1 MVHKNYHTISNDVA
15 RPIEGRAN
23 KAWWAAFALALLAS
37 LWGAWA
43 IWVTLRDG
51 IGAWGLNKT
60 VGWAWDITNFVWWIG
75 IGHAGT
81 LISAVLLLFR
91 QQWRVAINR
100 SAEAMTIFAVIQA
113 GIFPILHMGRPW
125 LLHFTLPIPNQYGSL
140 WDNFN
145 SPLLWD
151 VFAIATYFSVS
162 LVFWW
167 VGLLPD
173 FAMLRDRTLKPFQ
186 KKIYSLLSF
195 GWSGKAKD
203 WQRMEETMLLLAG
216 IATPLVVSVHT
227 IVSFDFATSVIPGWH
242 TTIFP
247 PYFVAGAIF
256 SGFAMVSLLL
266 IILRK
271 VCKLEDY
278 ITLKHINL
286 MNTVMLV
293 AGSIVAVAYLTEF
306 VMAFHSD
313 SEFEQYVFVNRATG
327 PYAWAFWTMMAC
339 NVLLPQL
346 LWFKKLRRN
355 IAFSVFVALV
365 VCVGMWFERFVIIVT
380 SLHRDYLP
388 SSWSMFS
395 PTWVDIGIFVGT
407 LGFFFVLFLLY
418 ARSFPMIAQAEV
430 KAQVVPNHTPQEA
443 KVLVEAS
450 AMSETIVLDS
460 AESFLQKIKELRSQ
474 NRTVQEV
481 YTPFAVHG
489 LDEALG
495 MKRTRLGKATFVYGL
510 IGFIFG
516 CWLTYF
522 TMIKDWP
529 QHFGGK
535 PNATF
540 WENLPSFVPVIF
552 ELVVYFA
559 AHLLVLSFFFRSK
572 LYPFKKADNPVKKSS
587 DDKFVIILPNLNGE
601 VREEKKT
608 ANYSKLLLLL
618 LLPLLLI
625 SCRNKQERNVE
636 FAPDMYESPAYRT
649 YEVAPLLPPEHTVKR
664 GSLPYTYPNTQE
676 GYEQAKIALHNP
688 LATDSLQQAQHIAQG
703 KELYSVYCAL
713 CHGDKGDGKGVL
725 VQREKILGVPNYAS
739 RELTEGSIYHV
750 LYYGRNTMGSFANQ
764 LSEKERW
771 QVVMFVQQLKGNK

>member
-1 MVHKNYHTISNDVA
+1 MVNKSYHTISEDIA
-15 RPIEGRAN
+15 RPIEGRASR
-23 KAWWAAFALALLAS
+23 AWWIAFGITLLAT
-37 LWGAWA
+37 LWGLWA

-51 IGAWGLNKT
+51 IGAWGLNKS

-100 SAEAMTIFAVIQA
+100 SAEAMTIFAVLQA
-113 GIFPILHMGRPW
+113 SIFPILHLGRPW
-125 LLHFTLPIPNQYGSL
+125 LLHFNLPIPNQYGSL

-173 FAMLRDRTLKPFQ
+173 FAMLRDRALKPFQ

-195 GWSGKAKD
+195 GWSGRAKD

-216 IATPLVVSVHT
+216 IATPLVISVHT
-227 IVSFDFATSVIPGWH
+227 IVSFDFATSVVSGWH

-271 VCKLEDY
+271 VCKLEAY
-278 ITLKHINL
+278 ITLKHIEL

-306 VMAFHSD
+306 FTAMRSH
-313 SEFEQYVFVNRATG
+313 SEFEQYVFHNRATG
-327 PYAWAFWTMMAC
+327 AYAWAFWTMIIC
-339 NVLLPQL
+339 NVVLPQL
-346 LWFKKLRRN
+346 LWFKKLRRS
-355 IAFSVFVALV
+355 IAFSVCVALV

-380 SLHRDYLP
+380 SLHRGYLP
-388 SSWSMFS
+388 SSWTMFS

-407 LGFFFVLFLLY
+407 LGFFFLLFLLY

-430 KAQVVPNHTPQEA
+430 KGGRSQVSGLRSQVSGDRCQGVVIILDTPDS
-443 KVLVEAS
+443 L
-450 AMSETIVLDS
+450 LD
-460 AESFLQKIKELRSQ
+460 KIKELKSDSKEI
-474 NRTVQEV
+474 QEV
-481 YTPFAVHG
+481 YTPFYVHG
-489 LDEALG
+489 LAEALG
-495 MKRTRLGKATFVYGL
+495 LKRTRLGKATFLYGL
-510 IGFIFG
+510 IGLFFG

-529 QHFGGK
+529 MDIGGK

-540 WENLPSFVPVIF
+540 WQNLPAFVPVIF
-552 ELVVYFA
+552 ELVLYFA
-559 AHLLVLSFFFRSK
+559 AHLLVISFFIRSR
-572 LYPFKKADNPVKKSS
+572 LYPFKKAENPIKKSS
-587 DDKFVIILPNLNGE
+587 DDKFVIQ
-601 VREEKKT
+601 VRDKK
-608 ANYSKLLLLL
+608 
-618 LLPLLLI
+618 
-625 SCRNKQERNVE
+625 
-636 FAPDMYESPAYRT
+636 
-649 YEVAPLLPPEHTVKR
+649 
-664 GSLPYTYPNTQE
+664 
-676 GYEQAKIALHNP
+676 
-688 LATDSLQQAQHIAQG
+688 
-703 KELYSVYCAL
+703 
-713 CHGDKGDGKGVL
+713 
-725 VQREKILGVPNYAS
+725 
-739 RELTEGSIYHV
+739 
-750 LYYGRNTMGSFANQ
+750 
-764 LSEKERW
+764 
-771 QVVMFVQQLKGNK
+771 

>member
-1 MVHKNYHTISNDVA
+1 MQILNDKSYHTISEDIA
-15 RPIEGRAN
+15 RPIEGRASR
-23 KAWWAAFALALLAS
+23 AWWIAFGITLFAT
-37 LWGAWA
+37 LWGVWA

-51 IGAWGLNKT
+51 IGAWGLNKN

-100 SAEAMTIFAVIQA
+100 SAEAMTIFAVLQA
-113 GIFPILHMGRPW
+113 SIFPILHLGRPW
-125 LLHFTLPIPNQYGSL
+125 LLHFNLPIPNQYGSL

-195 GWSGKAKD
+195 GWSGRAKD

-216 IATPLVVSVHT
+216 IATPLVISVHT
-227 IVSFDFATSVIPGWH
+227 IVSFDFATSVVSGWH

-271 VCKLEDY
+271 VCKLETY
-278 ITLKHINL
+278 ITLKHIEL

-306 VMAFHSD
+306 FMAMRSH
-313 SEFEQYVFVNRATG
+313 SEFEKYIFLNRATG
-327 PYAWAFWTMMAC
+327 DYAWAFWTMIIC
-339 NVLLPQL
+339 NIVLPQL
-346 LWFKKLRRN
+346 LWFKKLRRS
-355 IAFSVFVALV
+355 IAFSVCVALV

-380 SLHRDYLP
+380 SLHRGYLP
-388 SSWSMFS
+388 SSWTMFS

-407 LGFFFVLFLLY
+407 LGFFFLLFLLY

-430 KAQVVPNHTPQEA
+430 KGGRCQVSGDRCQGTDVREQES
-443 KVLVEAS
+443 LNSYLLTLNSPE
-450 AMSETIVLDS
+450 ELLD
-460 AESFLQKIKELRSQ
+460 KIKELKSDGKEI
-474 NRTVQEV
+474 QEV
-481 YTPFAVHG
+481 YTPFYVHG
-489 LDEALG
+489 LAKALG
-495 MKRTRLGKATFVYGL
+495 LKRTRLGKATFLYGL
-510 IGFIFG
+510 IGLFFG

-522 TMIKDWP
+522 TMIKDWSMDI
-529 QHFGGK
+529 GGK

-540 WENLPSFVPVIF
+540 WQNLPAFVPVIF

-559 AHLLVLSFFFRSK
+559 AHLLVISFFIRSR
-572 LYPFKKADNPVKKSS
+572 LYPFKKAENPIKKSS
-587 DDKFVIILPNLNGE
+587 DDKFVIQ
-601 VREEKKT
+601 VRD
-608 ANYSKLLLLL
+608 N
-618 LLPLLLI
+618 
-625 SCRNKQERNVE
+625 N
-636 FAPDMYESPAYRT
+636 
-649 YEVAPLLPPEHTVKR
+649 
-664 GSLPYTYPNTQE
+664 
-676 GYEQAKIALHNP
+676 
-688 LATDSLQQAQHIAQG
+688 
-703 KELYSVYCAL
+703 
-713 CHGDKGDGKGVL
+713 
-725 VQREKILGVPNYAS
+725 
-739 RELTEGSIYHV
+739 
-750 LYYGRNTMGSFANQ
+750 
-764 LSEKERW
+764 
-771 QVVMFVQQLKGNK
+771 

>member
-1 MVHKNYHTISNDVA
+1 MVNKSYHTISEDIA
-15 RPIEGRAN
+15 RPIEGRASR
-23 KAWWAAFALALLAS
+23 AWWIAFGITLLAT
-37 LWGAWA
+37 LWGVWA

-51 IGAWGLNKT
+51 IGAWGLNKN

-100 SAEAMTIFAVIQA
+100 SAEAMTIFAVLQA
-113 GIFPILHMGRPW
+113 SIFPILHLGRPW
-125 LLHFTLPIPNQYGSL
+125 LLHFNLPIPNQYGSL

-173 FAMLRDRTLKPFQ
+173 FAMLRDRALKPFQ

-195 GWSGKAKD
+195 GWSGRAKD

-216 IATPLVVSVHT
+216 IATPLVISVHT
-227 IVSFDFATSVIPGWH
+227 IVSFDFATSVVSGWH

-271 VCKLEDY
+271 VCKLEAY
-278 ITLKHINL
+278 ITLKNIEL

-306 VMAFHSD
+306 FTAMRSH
-313 SEFEQYVFVNRATG
+313 SEFEQYVFHNRATG
-327 PYAWAFWTMMAC
+327 AYAWAFWTMIIC
-339 NVLLPQL
+339 NVVLPQL
-346 LWFKKLRRN
+346 LWFKKLRRS
-355 IAFSVFVALV
+355 ITFSVGVALV

-380 SLHRDYLP
+380 SLHRGYLP
-388 SSWSMFS
+388 SSWTMFS

-407 LGFFFVLFLLY
+407 LGFFFLLFLLY

-430 KAQVVPNHTPQEA
+430 KGGRSQVSGLRSQVSGDRCQGVVIILDTPDS
-443 KVLVEAS
+443 L
-450 AMSETIVLDS
+450 LD
-460 AESFLQKIKELRSQ
+460 KIKELKSDSKEI
-474 NRTVQEV
+474 QEV
-481 YTPFAVHG
+481 YTPFYVHG
-489 LDEALG
+489 LAEALG
-495 MKRTRLGKATFVYGL
+495 LKRTRLGKATFLYGL
-510 IGFIFG
+510 IGLFFG

-529 QHFGGK
+529 MDIGGK

-540 WENLPSFVPVIF
+540 WQNLPAFVPVIF
-552 ELVVYFA
+552 ELVLYFA
-559 AHLLVLSFFFRSK
+559 AHLLVISFFIRSR
-572 LYPFKKADNPVKKSS
+572 LYPFKKAENPIKKSS
-587 DDKFVIILPNLNGE
+587 DDKFVIQ
-601 VREEKKT
+601 VRD
-608 ANYSKLLLLL
+608 N
-618 LLPLLLI
+618 
-625 SCRNKQERNVE
+625 N
-636 FAPDMYESPAYRT
+636 
-649 YEVAPLLPPEHTVKR
+649 
-664 GSLPYTYPNTQE
+664 
-676 GYEQAKIALHNP
+676 
-688 LATDSLQQAQHIAQG
+688 
-703 KELYSVYCAL
+703 
-713 CHGDKGDGKGVL
+713 
-725 VQREKILGVPNYAS
+725 
-739 RELTEGSIYHV
+739 
-750 LYYGRNTMGSFANQ
+750 
-764 LSEKERW
+764 
-771 QVVMFVQQLKGNK
+771 

>member
-1 MVHKNYHTISNDVA
+1 MQILNDKSYHTISEDIA
-15 RPIEGRAN
+15 RPIEGRASR
-23 KAWWAAFALALLAS
+23 AWWIAFGITLLAT
-37 LWGAWA
+37 LWGVWA

-51 IGAWGLNKT
+51 IGAWGLNKS

-100 SAEAMTIFAVIQA
+100 SAEAMTIFAVLQA
-113 GIFPILHMGRPW
+113 SIFPILHLGRPW
-125 LLHFTLPIPNQYGSL
+125 LLHFNLPIPNQYGSL

-173 FAMLRDRTLKPFQ
+173 FAMLRDRAFKPFQ

-195 GWSGKAKD
+195 GWSGRAKD

-216 IATPLVVSVHT
+216 IATPLVISVHT
-227 IVSFDFATSVIPGWH
+227 IVSFDFATSVVSGWH

-271 VCKLEDY
+271 VCKLEAY
-278 ITLKHINL
+278 ITLKHIEL

-306 VMAFHSD
+306 FMAMRSH
-313 SEFEQYVFVNRATG
+313 SEFEKYVFINRATG
-327 PYAWAFWTMMAC
+327 AYAWAFWTMIIC
-339 NVLLPQL
+339 NIVLPQL
-346 LWFKKLRRN
+346 LWFKKLRRS
-355 IAFSVFVALV
+355 ITFSVGVALV

-380 SLHRDYLP
+380 SLHRGYLP
-388 SSWSMFS
+388 SSWTMFS

-407 LGFFFVLFLLY
+407 LGLFFLLFLLY

-430 KAQVVPNHTPQEA
+430 KGDRSQVSGDRCQVSGLRYQGTDVREQVSLNSYLLTLTSPEE
-443 KVLVEAS
+443 L
-450 AMSETIVLDS
+450 LD
-460 AESFLQKIKELRSQ
+460 KIKELKSEGKEI
-474 NRTVQEV
+474 QEV
-481 YTPFAVHG
+481 YTPFYVHG
-489 LDEALG
+489 LAEALG
-495 MKRTRLGKATFVYGL
+495 LKHTRLGKATFLYGL
-510 IGFIFG
+510 IGLFFG

-522 TMIKDWP
+522 TMIKDWSMDI
-529 QHFGGK
+529 GGK

-540 WENLPSFVPVIF
+540 WQNLPAFVPVIF

-559 AHLLVLSFFFRSK
+559 AHLLVISFFIRSR
-572 LYPFKKADNPVKKSS
+572 LYPFKKAENPIKKSS
-587 DDKFVIILPNLNGE
+587 DDKFVIQ
-601 VREEKKT
+601 VRDKK
-608 ANYSKLLLLL
+608 
-618 LLPLLLI
+618 
-625 SCRNKQERNVE
+625 
-636 FAPDMYESPAYRT
+636 
-649 YEVAPLLPPEHTVKR
+649 
-664 GSLPYTYPNTQE
+664 
-676 GYEQAKIALHNP
+676 
-688 LATDSLQQAQHIAQG
+688 
-703 KELYSVYCAL
+703 
-713 CHGDKGDGKGVL
+713 
-725 VQREKILGVPNYAS
+725 
-739 RELTEGSIYHV
+739 
-750 LYYGRNTMGSFANQ
+750 
-764 LSEKERW
+764 
-771 QVVMFVQQLKGNK
+771 

>member
-1 MVHKNYHTISNDVA
+1 MQILNDKSYHTISEDIA
-15 RPIEGRAN
+15 RPIEGRASR
-23 KAWWAAFALALLAS
+23 AWWIAFGITLLAT
-37 LWGAWA
+37 LWGVWA

-51 IGAWGLNKT
+51 IGAWGLNKN

-100 SAEAMTIFAVIQA
+100 SAEAMTIFAVLQA
-113 GIFPILHMGRPW
+113 SIFPILHLGRPW
-125 LLHFTLPIPNQYGSL
+125 LLHFNLPIPNQYGSL

-173 FAMLRDRTLKPFQ
+173 FAMLRDRALKPFQ

-195 GWSGKAKD
+195 GWSGRAKD

-216 IATPLVVSVHT
+216 IATPLVISVHT
-227 IVSFDFATSVIPGWH
+227 IVSFDFATSVVSGWH

-271 VCKLEDY
+271 VCKLEAY
-278 ITLKHINL
+278 ITLKHIEL

-306 VMAFHSD
+306 FMAMRSH
-313 SEFEQYVFVNRATG
+313 SEFEKYIFLNRATG
-327 PYAWAFWTMMAC
+327 DYAWAFWTMIIC
-339 NVLLPQL
+339 NIVLPQL
-346 LWFKKLRRN
+346 LWFKKLRRS
-355 IAFSVFVALV
+355 IAFSVCVALV

-380 SLHRDYLP
+380 SLHRGYLP
-388 SSWSMFS
+388 SSWTMFS

-407 LGFFFVLFLLY
+407 LGFFFLLFLLY

-430 KAQVVPNHTPQEA
+430 KGVRGQGSGVREQES
-443 KVLVEAS
+443 LNSYLLTLTSPE
-450 AMSETIVLDS
+450 ELLD
-460 AESFLQKIKELRSQ
+460 KIKELKSEGKKI
-474 NRTVQEV
+474 QEV
-481 YTPFAVHG
+481 YTPFYVHG
-489 LDEALG
+489 LAEALG
-495 MKRTRLGKATFVYGL
+495 LKRTRLGKATFLYGL
-510 IGFIFG
+510 IGLFFG

-529 QHFGGK
+529 MDIGGK

-540 WENLPSFVPVIF
+540 WQNLPAFVPVIF

-559 AHLLVLSFFFRSK
+559 AHLLVISFFIRSR
-572 LYPFKKADNPVKKSS
+572 LYPFKKAENPIKKSS
-587 DDKFVIILPNLNGE
+587 DDKFVIQ
-601 VREEKKT
+601 VRDKK
-608 ANYSKLLLLL
+608 
-618 LLPLLLI
+618 
-625 SCRNKQERNVE
+625 
-636 FAPDMYESPAYRT
+636 
-649 YEVAPLLPPEHTVKR
+649 
-664 GSLPYTYPNTQE
+664 
-676 GYEQAKIALHNP
+676 
-688 LATDSLQQAQHIAQG
+688 
-703 KELYSVYCAL
+703 
-713 CHGDKGDGKGVL
+713 
-725 VQREKILGVPNYAS
+725 
-739 RELTEGSIYHV
+739 
-750 LYYGRNTMGSFANQ
+750 
-764 LSEKERW
+764 
-771 QVVMFVQQLKGNK
+771 

>member
-1 MVHKNYHTISNDVA
+1 MVNKSYHTISEDIA
-15 RPIEGRAN
+15 RPIEGRASR
-23 KAWWAAFALALLAS
+23 AWWIAFGITLLAT
-37 LWGAWA
+37 LWGVWA

-51 IGAWGLNKT
+51 IGAWGLNKS

-100 SAEAMTIFAVIQA
+100 SAEAMTIFAVLQA
-113 GIFPILHMGRPW
+113 SIFPILHLGRPW
-125 LLHFTLPIPNQYGSL
+125 LLHFNLPIPNQYGSL

-173 FAMLRDRTLKPFQ
+173 FAMLRDRALKPFQ

-195 GWSGKAKD
+195 GWSGRAKD

-216 IATPLVVSVHT
+216 IATPLVISVHT
-227 IVSFDFATSVIPGWH
+227 IVSFDFATSVVSGWH

-271 VCKLEDY
+271 VCKLEAY
-278 ITLKHINL
+278 ITLKHIEL

-306 VMAFHSD
+306 FMAMRSH
-313 SEFEQYVFVNRATG
+313 SEFEQYVFHNRATG
-327 PYAWAFWTMMAC
+327 AYAWAFWTMIIC
-339 NVLLPQL
+339 NIVLPQL
-346 LWFKKLRRN
+346 LWFKKLRRS
-355 IAFSVFVALV
+355 IAFSVCVALV

-380 SLHRDYLP
+380 SLHRGYLP
-388 SSWSMFS
+388 SSWTMFS

-407 LGFFFVLFLLY
+407 LGFFFLLFLLY

-430 KAQVVPNHTPQEA
+430 KGVRSQVSEDRCQGTDVSRQES
-443 KVLVEAS
+443 LNSYLLTLNSPE
-450 AMSETIVLDS
+450 ELLD
-460 AESFLQKIKELRSQ
+460 KIKELKSEGKEI
-474 NRTVQEV
+474 QEV
-481 YTPFAVHG
+481 YTPFYVHG
-489 LDEALG
+489 LAEALG
-495 MKRTRLGKATFVYGL
+495 LKRTRLGKATFLYGL
-510 IGFIFG
+510 IGLFFG

-529 QHFGGK
+529 MDIGGK

-540 WENLPSFVPVIF
+540 WQNLPAFVPVIF

-559 AHLLVLSFFFRSK
+559 AHLLVISFFIRSR
-572 LYPFKKADNPVKKSS
+572 LYPFKKAENPIKKSS
-587 DDKFVIILPNLNGE
+587 DDKFVIQ
-601 VREEKKT
+601 VRD
-608 ANYSKLLLLL
+608 N
-618 LLPLLLI
+618 
-625 SCRNKQERNVE
+625 N
-636 FAPDMYESPAYRT
+636 
-649 YEVAPLLPPEHTVKR
+649 
-664 GSLPYTYPNTQE
+664 
-676 GYEQAKIALHNP
+676 
-688 LATDSLQQAQHIAQG
+688 
-703 KELYSVYCAL
+703 
-713 CHGDKGDGKGVL
+713 
-725 VQREKILGVPNYAS
+725 
-739 RELTEGSIYHV
+739 
-750 LYYGRNTMGSFANQ
+750 
-764 LSEKERW
+764 
-771 QVVMFVQQLKGNK
+771 

>member
-1 MVHKNYHTISNDVA
+1 MQILNDKSYHTISEDIA
-15 RPIEGRAN
+15 RPIEGRASR
-23 KAWWAAFALALLAS
+23 AWWIAFGITLLAT
-37 LWGAWA
+37 LWGIWA

-51 IGAWGLNKT
+51 IGAWGLNKN

-100 SAEAMTIFAVIQA
+100 SAEAMTIFAVLQA
-113 GIFPILHMGRPW
+113 SIFPILHLGRPW
-125 LLHFTLPIPNQYGSL
+125 LLHFNLPIPNQYGSL

-173 FAMLRDRTLKPFQ
+173 FAMLRDRALKPFQ

-195 GWSGKAKD
+195 GWSGRAKD

-216 IATPLVVSVHT
+216 IATPLVISVHT
-227 IVSFDFATSVIPGWH
+227 IVSFDFATSVVSGWH

-271 VCKLEDY
+271 VCKLETY
-278 ITLKHINL
+278 ITLKHIEL

-306 VMAFHSD
+306 FMAMRSH
-313 SEFEQYVFVNRATG
+313 SEFEKYIFLNRATG
-327 PYAWAFWTMMAC
+327 DYAWAFWTMIIC
-339 NVLLPQL
+339 NIVLPQL
-346 LWFKKLRRN
+346 LWFKKLRRS
-355 IAFSVFVALV
+355 ITFSVCVALV

-380 SLHRDYLP
+380 SLHRGYLP
-388 SSWSMFS
+388 SSWTMFS

-407 LGFFFVLFLLY
+407 LGFFFLLFLLY

-430 KAQVVPNHTPQEA
+430 KGGRSQVSGLRSQVSGDRCQGTD
-443 KVLVEAS
+443 VR
-450 AMSETIVLDS
+450 SEVSLNSYLLTLNSSEELLD
-460 AESFLQKIKELRSQ
+460 KIKELKSEGKGI
-474 NRTVQEV
+474 QEV
-481 YTPFAVHG
+481 YTPFYVHG
-489 LDEALG
+489 LAEVLG
-495 MKRTRLGKATFVYGL
+495 LKRTRLGKATFLYGL
-510 IGFIFG
+510 IGLFFG

-529 QHFGGK
+529 MDIGGK

-540 WENLPSFVPVIF
+540 WQNLPAFVPVIF

-559 AHLLVLSFFFRSK
+559 AHLLVISFFIRSR
-572 LYPFKKADNPVKKSS
+572 LYPFKKAENPIKKSS
-587 DDKFVIILPNLNGE
+587 DDKFVIQ
-601 VREEKKT
+601 VRD
-608 ANYSKLLLLL
+608 N
-618 LLPLLLI
+618 
-625 SCRNKQERNVE
+625 N
-636 FAPDMYESPAYRT
+636 
-649 YEVAPLLPPEHTVKR
+649 
-664 GSLPYTYPNTQE
+664 
-676 GYEQAKIALHNP
+676 
-688 LATDSLQQAQHIAQG
+688 
-703 KELYSVYCAL
+703 
-713 CHGDKGDGKGVL
+713 
-725 VQREKILGVPNYAS
+725 
-739 RELTEGSIYHV
+739 
-750 LYYGRNTMGSFANQ
+750 
-764 LSEKERW
+764 
-771 QVVMFVQQLKGNK
+771 

>member
-1 MVHKNYHTISNDVA
+1 MQILNDKSYHTISEDIA
-15 RPIEGRAN
+15 RPIEGRASR
-23 KAWWAAFALALLAS
+23 AWWIALGITLLAT
-37 LWGAWA
+37 LWGVWA

-51 IGAWGLNKT
+51 IGAWGLNKS

-100 SAEAMTIFAVIQA
+100 SAEAMTIFAVLQA
-113 GIFPILHMGRPW
+113 SIFPILHLGRPW
-125 LLHFTLPIPNQYGSL
+125 LLHFNLPIPNQYGSL

-173 FAMLRDRTLKPFQ
+173 FAMLRDHALKPFQ

-195 GWSGKAKD
+195 GWSGRAKD

-216 IATPLVVSVHT
+216 IATPLVISVHT
-227 IVSFDFATSVIPGWH
+227 IVSFDFATSVVSGWH

-271 VCKLEDY
+271 VCKLEAY
-278 ITLKHINL
+278 ITLKHIDL

-306 VMAFHSD
+306 FMAMRSH
-313 SEFEQYVFVNRATG
+313 SEFEKYVFINRATG
-327 PYAWAFWTMMAC
+327 DYAWAFWTMIIC
-339 NVLLPQL
+339 NIVLPQL
-346 LWFKKLRRN
+346 LWFKKLRRS
-355 IAFSVFVALV
+355 IAFSVCVALV

-380 SLHRDYLP
+380 SLHRGYLP
-388 SSWSMFS
+388 SSWTMFS

-407 LGFFFVLFLLY
+407 LGFFFLLFLLY

-430 KAQVVPNHTPQEA
+430 KGVSGQVSGDRCQGTDVSGQES
-443 KVLVEAS
+443 LNSYLLTLTSPE
-450 AMSETIVLDS
+450 ELLD
-460 AESFLQKIKELRSQ
+460 KIKELKSEGKEI
-474 NRTVQEV
+474 QEV
-481 YTPFAVHG
+481 YTPFYVHG
-489 LDEALG
+489 LAEALG
-495 MKRTRLGKATFVYGL
+495 LKRTRLGKVTFLYGL
-510 IGFIFG
+510 IGLFFG

-529 QHFGGK
+529 MDIGGK

-540 WENLPSFVPVIF
+540 WQNLPAFVPVIF

-559 AHLLVLSFFFRSK
+559 AHLLVISFFIRSR
-572 LYPFKKADNPVKKSS
+572 LYPFKKAENPIKKSS
-587 DDKFVIILPNLNGE
+587 DDKFVIQ
-601 VREEKKT
+601 VRDKK
-608 ANYSKLLLLL
+608 
-618 LLPLLLI
+618 
-625 SCRNKQERNVE
+625 
-636 FAPDMYESPAYRT
+636 
-649 YEVAPLLPPEHTVKR
+649 
-664 GSLPYTYPNTQE
+664 
-676 GYEQAKIALHNP
+676 
-688 LATDSLQQAQHIAQG
+688 
-703 KELYSVYCAL
+703 
-713 CHGDKGDGKGVL
+713 
-725 VQREKILGVPNYAS
+725 
-739 RELTEGSIYHV
+739 
-750 LYYGRNTMGSFANQ
+750 
-764 LSEKERW
+764 
-771 QVVMFVQQLKGNK
+771 

>member
-1 MVHKNYHTISNDVA
+1 MQILNDKSYHTISEDIA
-15 RPIEGRAN
+15 RPIEGRVSR
-23 KAWWAAFALALLAS
+23 AWWIAFGITLLAT
-37 LWGAWA
+37 LWGVWA

-51 IGAWGLNKT
+51 IGAWGLNKN

-100 SAEAMTIFAVIQA
+100 SAEAMTIFAVLQA
-113 GIFPILHMGRPW
+113 SIFPILHLGRPW
-125 LLHFTLPIPNQYGSL
+125 LLHFNLPIPNQYGSL

-173 FAMLRDRTLKPFQ
+173 FAMLRDRALKPFQ

-195 GWSGKAKD
+195 GWSGRAKD
-203 WQRMEETMLLLAG
+203 WQRIEETMLLLAG
-216 IATPLVVSVHT
+216 IATPLVISVHT
-227 IVSFDFATSVIPGWH
+227 IVSFDFATSVVSGWH

-271 VCKLEDY
+271 VCKLEAY
-278 ITLKHINL
+278 ITLKHIEL

-306 VMAFHSD
+306 FMAMRSH
-313 SEFEQYVFVNRATG
+313 SEFEQYAFHNRATG
-327 PYAWAFWTMMAC
+327 DYAWAFWTMIIC
-339 NVLLPQL
+339 NIVLPQL
-346 LWFKKLRRN
+346 LWFKKLRRS
-355 IAFSVFVALV
+355 ITFSVCVALV

-380 SLHRDYLP
+380 SLHRGYLP
-388 SSWSMFS
+388 SSWTMFS

-407 LGFFFVLFLLY
+407 LGFFFLLFLLY

-430 KAQVVPNHTPQEA
+430 KGGRCQVSGDKCQVSGNRYQETG
-443 KVLVEAS
+443 VREQESLNSYLLTLNSPE
-450 AMSETIVLDS
+450 ELLD
-460 AESFLQKIKELRSQ
+460 KIKELKSDGKEI
-474 NRTVQEV
+474 QEV
-481 YTPFAVHG
+481 YTPFYVHG
-489 LDEALG
+489 LAKALG
-495 MKRTRLGKATFVYGL
+495 LKRTRLGKATFLYGL
-510 IGFIFG
+510 IGLFFG

-529 QHFGGK
+529 MDIGGK

-540 WENLPSFVPVIF
+540 WQNLPAFVPVIF

-559 AHLLVLSFFFRSK
+559 AHLLVISFFIRSR
-572 LYPFKKADNPVKKSS
+572 LYPFKKGENPIKKSS
-587 DDKFVIILPNLNGE
+587 DDKFVIQ
-601 VREEKKT
+601 VRDKK
-608 ANYSKLLLLL
+608 
-618 LLPLLLI
+618 
-625 SCRNKQERNVE
+625 
-636 FAPDMYESPAYRT
+636 
-649 YEVAPLLPPEHTVKR
+649 
-664 GSLPYTYPNTQE
+664 
-676 GYEQAKIALHNP
+676 
-688 LATDSLQQAQHIAQG
+688 
-703 KELYSVYCAL
+703 
-713 CHGDKGDGKGVL
+713 
-725 VQREKILGVPNYAS
+725 
-739 RELTEGSIYHV
+739 
-750 LYYGRNTMGSFANQ
+750 
-764 LSEKERW
+764 
-771 QVVMFVQQLKGNK
+771 

>member
-1 MVHKNYHTISNDVA
+1 MQILNDKSYHTISEDIA
-15 RPIEGRAN
+15 RPIEGRASR
-23 KAWWAAFALALLAS
+23 AWWIAFGITLLAT
-37 LWGAWA
+37 LWGVWA

-51 IGAWGLNKT
+51 IGAWGLNKN

-100 SAEAMTIFAVIQA
+100 SAEAMTIFAVLQA
-113 GIFPILHMGRPW
+113 SIFPILHLGRPW
-125 LLHFTLPIPNQYGSL
+125 LLHFNLPIPNQYGSL

-173 FAMLRDRTLKPFQ
+173 FAMLRDRTIKPFQ

-195 GWSGKAKD
+195 GWSGRAKD

-216 IATPLVVSVHT
+216 IATPLVISVHT
-227 IVSFDFATSVIPGWH
+227 IVSFDFATSVVSGWH

-271 VCKLEDY
+271 VCKLEAY
-278 ITLKHINL
+278 ITLKHIEL

-306 VMAFHSD
+306 FMAMRSH
-313 SEFEQYVFVNRATG
+313 SEFEKYVFHNRATG
-327 PYAWAFWTMMAC
+327 DYAWAFWTMIIC
-339 NVLLPQL
+339 NIVLPQL
-346 LWFKKLRRN
+346 LWIKKLRRS
-355 IAFSVFVALV
+355 IAFSVCVALV

-380 SLHRDYLP
+380 SLHRGYLP
-388 SSWSMFS
+388 SSWTMFS

-407 LGFFFVLFLLY
+407 LGFFFLLFLLY

-430 KAQVVPNHTPQEA
+430 KGGRSQVSGDRCQVSGNRYQETG
-443 KVLVEAS
+443 VREQESLNSYLLTLNSPE
-450 AMSETIVLDS
+450 ELLD
-460 AESFLQKIKELRSQ
+460 KIKELKSDGKEI
-474 NRTVQEV
+474 QEV
-481 YTPFAVHG
+481 YTPFYVHG
-489 LDEALG
+489 LAEALG
-495 MKRTRLGKATFVYGL
+495 LKRTRLGKATFLYGL
-510 IGFIFG
+510 IGLFFG

-522 TMIKDWP
+522 TMIKDWSMDI
-529 QHFGGK
+529 GGK

-540 WENLPSFVPVIF
+540 WQNLPAFVPVIF

-559 AHLLVLSFFFRSK
+559 AHLLVISFFIRSR
-572 LYPFKKADNPVKKSS
+572 LYPFKKAENPIKKSS
-587 DDKFVIILPNLNGE
+587 DDKFVIQ
-601 VREEKKT
+601 VRDKK
-608 ANYSKLLLLL
+608 
-618 LLPLLLI
+618 
-625 SCRNKQERNVE
+625 
-636 FAPDMYESPAYRT
+636 
-649 YEVAPLLPPEHTVKR
+649 
-664 GSLPYTYPNTQE
+664 
-676 GYEQAKIALHNP
+676 
-688 LATDSLQQAQHIAQG
+688 
-703 KELYSVYCAL
+703 
-713 CHGDKGDGKGVL
+713 
-725 VQREKILGVPNYAS
+725 
-739 RELTEGSIYHV
+739 
-750 LYYGRNTMGSFANQ
+750 
-764 LSEKERW
+764 
-771 QVVMFVQQLKGNK
+771 

>member
-1 MVHKNYHTISNDVA
+1 MQILNDKSYHTISEDIA
-15 RPIEGRAN
+15 RPIEGRASR
-23 KAWWAAFALALLAS
+23 AWWIAFGITLLAT
-37 LWGAWA
+37 LWGVWA

-51 IGAWGLNKT
+51 IGAWGLNKN

-100 SAEAMTIFAVIQA
+100 SAEAMTIFAVLQA
-113 GIFPILHMGRPW
+113 SIFPILHLGRPW
-125 LLHFTLPIPNQYGSL
+125 LLHFNLPIPNQYGSL

-173 FAMLRDRTLKPFQ
+173 FAMLRDRALKPFQ

-195 GWSGKAKD
+195 GWSGRAKD

-216 IATPLVVSVHT
+216 IATPLVISVHT
-227 IVSFDFATSVIPGWH
+227 IVSFDFATSVVSGWH

-271 VCKLEDY
+271 VCKLEAY
-278 ITLKHINL
+278 ITLKHIEL

-293 AGSIVAVAYLTEF
+293 AGTIVAVAYLTEF
-306 VMAFHSD
+306 FMAMRSH
-313 SEFEQYVFVNRATG
+313 SEFEKYIFLNRAIG
-327 PYAWAFWTMMAC
+327 DYAWAFWTMIIC
-339 NVLLPQL
+339 NIVLPQL
-346 LWFKKLRRN
+346 LWFKKLRRS
-355 IAFSVFVALV
+355 ITFSVCVALV

-380 SLHRDYLP
+380 SLHRGYLP
-388 SSWSMFS
+388 SSWTMFS

-407 LGFFFVLFLLY
+407 LGFFFLLFLLY

-430 KAQVVPNHTPQEA
+430 KGGRSQVSGLRSQVSGDRCQGVVIILDTP
-443 KVLVEAS
+443 VSL
-450 AMSETIVLDS
+450 LD
-460 AESFLQKIKELRSQ
+460 KIKELKSEGREI
-474 NRTVQEV
+474 QEV
-481 YTPFAVHG
+481 YTPFYVHG
-489 LDEALG
+489 LAKALAL
-495 MKRTRLGKATFVYGL
+495 KRTRLGKATFLYGL
-510 IGFIFG
+510 IGLFFG

-529 QHFGGK
+529 MDIGGK

-540 WENLPSFVPVIF
+540 WQNLPAFVPVIF

-559 AHLLVLSFFFRSK
+559 AHLLVISFFIRSR
-572 LYPFKKADNPVKKSS
+572 LYPFKKAENPIKKSS
-587 DDKFVIILPNLNGE
+587 DDKFVIQ
-601 VREEKKT
+601 VRDKK
-608 ANYSKLLLLL
+608 
-618 LLPLLLI
+618 
-625 SCRNKQERNVE
+625 
-636 FAPDMYESPAYRT
+636 
-649 YEVAPLLPPEHTVKR
+649 
-664 GSLPYTYPNTQE
+664 
-676 GYEQAKIALHNP
+676 
-688 LATDSLQQAQHIAQG
+688 
-703 KELYSVYCAL
+703 
-713 CHGDKGDGKGVL
+713 
-725 VQREKILGVPNYAS
+725 
-739 RELTEGSIYHV
+739 
-750 LYYGRNTMGSFANQ
+750 
-764 LSEKERW
+764 
-771 QVVMFVQQLKGNK
+771 

>member
-1 MVHKNYHTISNDVA
+1 MVNKSYHTISEDIA
-15 RPIEGRAN
+15 RPIEGRASR
-23 KAWWAAFALALLAS
+23 AWWIAFGITLLAT
-37 LWGAWA
+37 LWGVWA

-51 IGAWGLNKT
+51 IGAWGLNKS

-100 SAEAMTIFAVIQA
+100 SAEAMTIFAVLQA
-113 GIFPILHMGRPW
+113 SIFPILHLGRPW
-125 LLHFTLPIPNQYGSL
+125 LLHFNLPIPNQYGSL

-173 FAMLRDRTLKPFQ
+173 FAMLRDHALKPFQ

-195 GWSGKAKD
+195 GWSGRAKD

-216 IATPLVVSVHT
+216 IATPLVISVHT
-227 IVSFDFATSVIPGWH
+227 IVSFDFATSVVSGWH

-271 VCKLEDY
+271 VCKLEAY
-278 ITLKHINL
+278 ITLKHIEL

-306 VMAFHSD
+306 FMAMRSH
-313 SEFEQYVFVNRATG
+313 SEFEEYVFINRATG
-327 PYAWAFWTMMAC
+327 AYAWAFWTMIIC
-339 NVLLPQL
+339 NIVLPQL
-346 LWFKKLRRN
+346 LWFKKLRRS
-355 IAFSVFVALV
+355 ITFSVGVALV

-380 SLHRDYLP
+380 SLHRGYLP
-388 SSWSMFS
+388 SSWTMFS

-407 LGFFFVLFLLY
+407 LGFFFLLFLLY

-430 KAQVVPNHTPQEA
+430 KSIRGQESTDRCQGTDVREQVSLNSYLLTLTSPKE
-443 KVLVEAS
+443 L
-450 AMSETIVLDS
+450 LD
-460 AESFLQKIKELRSQ
+460 KIKELKSEGKEI
-474 NRTVQEV
+474 QEV
-481 YTPFAVHG
+481 YTPFYVHG
-489 LDEALG
+489 LAEALRL
-495 MKRTRLGKATFVYGL
+495 KRTRLGKATFLYGL
-510 IGFIFG
+510 IGLFFG

-529 QHFGGK
+529 MDIGGK

-540 WENLPSFVPVIF
+540 WQNLPAFVPVIF

-559 AHLLVLSFFFRSK
+559 AHLLVISFFIRSR
-572 LYPFKKADNPVKKSS
+572 LYPFKKAENPIKKSS
-587 DDKFVIILPNLNGE
+587 DDKFIIQ
-601 VREEKKT
+601 VRDKK
-608 ANYSKLLLLL
+608 
-618 LLPLLLI
+618 
-625 SCRNKQERNVE
+625 
-636 FAPDMYESPAYRT
+636 
-649 YEVAPLLPPEHTVKR
+649 
-664 GSLPYTYPNTQE
+664 
-676 GYEQAKIALHNP
+676 
-688 LATDSLQQAQHIAQG
+688 
-703 KELYSVYCAL
+703 
-713 CHGDKGDGKGVL
+713 
-725 VQREKILGVPNYAS
+725 
-739 RELTEGSIYHV
+739 
-750 LYYGRNTMGSFANQ
+750 
-764 LSEKERW
+764 
-771 QVVMFVQQLKGNK
+771 

>member
-1 MVHKNYHTISNDVA
+1 MQILNDKSYHTISEDIA
-15 RPIEGRAN
+15 RPIEGRASR
-23 KAWWAAFALALLAS
+23 AWWIAFGITLLAT
-37 LWGAWA
+37 LWGLWA

-51 IGAWGLNKT
+51 IGAWGLNKS

-100 SAEAMTIFAVIQA
+100 SAEAMTIFAVLQA
-113 GIFPILHMGRPW
+113 SIFPILHLGRPW
-125 LLHFTLPIPNQYGSL
+125 LLHFNLPIPNQYGSL

-173 FAMLRDRTLKPFQ
+173 FAMLRDRALKPFQ

-195 GWSGKAKD
+195 GWSGRAKD

-216 IATPLVVSVHT
+216 IATPLVISVHT
-227 IVSFDFATSVIPGWH
+227 IVSFDFATSVVSGWH

-271 VCKLEDY
+271 VCKLEAY
-278 ITLKHINL
+278 ITLKHIEL

-306 VMAFHSD
+306 FTAMRSH
-313 SEFEQYVFVNRATG
+313 SEFEQYVFHNRATG
-327 PYAWAFWTMMAC
+327 AYAWAFWTMIIC
-339 NVLLPQL
+339 NVVLPQL
-346 LWFKKLRRN
+346 LWFKKLRRS
-355 IAFSVFVALV
+355 ITFSVGVALV

-380 SLHRDYLP
+380 SLHRGYLP
-388 SSWSMFS
+388 SSWTMFS

-407 LGFFFVLFLLY
+407 LGFFFLLFLLY

-430 KAQVVPNHTPQEA
+430 KGGRSQVSGLRSQVSGDRCQGVVIILDTPDS
-443 KVLVEAS
+443 L
-450 AMSETIVLDS
+450 LD
-460 AESFLQKIKELRSQ
+460 KIKELKSDSKEI
-474 NRTVQEV
+474 QEV
-481 YTPFAVHG
+481 YTPFYVHG
-489 LDEALG
+489 LAEALG
-495 MKRTRLGKATFVYGL
+495 LKRTRLGKATFLYGL
-510 IGFIFG
+510 IGLFFG

-529 QHFGGK
+529 MDIGGK

-540 WENLPSFVPVIF
+540 WQNLPAFVPVIF

-559 AHLLVLSFFFRSK
+559 AHLLVISFFIRSR
-572 LYPFKKADNPVKKSS
+572 LYPFKKAENPIKKSS
-587 DDKFVIILPNLNGE
+587 DDKFVIQ
-601 VREEKKT
+601 VRDKK
-608 ANYSKLLLLL
+608 
-618 LLPLLLI
+618 
-625 SCRNKQERNVE
+625 
-636 FAPDMYESPAYRT
+636 
-649 YEVAPLLPPEHTVKR
+649 
-664 GSLPYTYPNTQE
+664 
-676 GYEQAKIALHNP
+676 
-688 LATDSLQQAQHIAQG
+688 
-703 KELYSVYCAL
+703 
-713 CHGDKGDGKGVL
+713 
-725 VQREKILGVPNYAS
+725 
-739 RELTEGSIYHV
+739 
-750 LYYGRNTMGSFANQ
+750 
-764 LSEKERW
+764 
-771 QVVMFVQQLKGNK
+771 

>member
-1 MVHKNYHTISNDVA
+1 MVNKSYHTISEDIA
-15 RPIEGRAN
+15 RPIEGRASR
-23 KAWWAAFALALLAS
+23 AWWIAFGITLLAT
-37 LWGAWA
+37 LWGLWA

-51 IGAWGLNKT
+51 IGAWGLNKS

-100 SAEAMTIFAVIQA
+100 SAEAMTIFAVLQA
-113 GIFPILHMGRPW
+113 SIFPILHLGRPW
-125 LLHFTLPIPNQYGSL
+125 LLHFNLPIPNQYGSL

-173 FAMLRDRTLKPFQ
+173 FAMLRDRAFKPFQ

-195 GWSGKAKD
+195 GWSGRAKD

-216 IATPLVVSVHT
+216 IATPLVISVHT
-227 IVSFDFATSVIPGWH
+227 IVSFDFATSVVSGWH

-271 VCKLEDY
+271 VCKLEAY
-278 ITLKHINL
+278 ITLKHIEL

-306 VMAFHSD
+306 FMAMRSH
-313 SEFEQYVFVNRATG
+313 SEFEKYIFINRATG
-327 PYAWAFWTMMAC
+327 AYAWAFWTMIIC
-339 NVLLPQL
+339 NIVLPQL
-346 LWFKKLRRN
+346 LWFKKLRRS
-355 IAFSVFVALV
+355 ITFSVGVALV

-380 SLHRDYLP
+380 SLHRGYLP
-388 SSWSMFS
+388 SSWTMFS

-407 LGFFFVLFLLY
+407 LGFFFLLFLLY

-430 KAQVVPNHTPQEA
+430 KGGRSQVSGDRKQGTDVREQVSLNYYLLTLNSPEE
-443 KVLVEAS
+443 L
-450 AMSETIVLDS
+450 LD
-460 AESFLQKIKELRSQ
+460 KIKELKSEGKEI
-474 NRTVQEV
+474 QEV
-481 YTPFAVHG
+481 YTPFYVHG
-489 LDEALG
+489 LAEALEL
-495 MKRTRLGKATFVYGL
+495 KRTRLGEATFLYGL
-510 IGFIFG
+510 IGLFFG

-522 TMIKDWP
+522 TMIKDWSMDI
-529 QHFGGK
+529 GGK

-540 WENLPSFVPVIF
+540 WQNLPAFVPVIF

-559 AHLLVLSFFFRSK
+559 AHLLVISFFIRSR
-572 LYPFKKADNPVKKSS
+572 LCPFKKAENPIKKSS
-587 DDKFVIILPNLNGE
+587 DDKFVIQ
-601 VREEKKT
+601 VRDKK
-608 ANYSKLLLLL
+608 
-618 LLPLLLI
+618 
-625 SCRNKQERNVE
+625 
-636 FAPDMYESPAYRT
+636 
-649 YEVAPLLPPEHTVKR
+649 
-664 GSLPYTYPNTQE
+664 
-676 GYEQAKIALHNP
+676 
-688 LATDSLQQAQHIAQG
+688 
-703 KELYSVYCAL
+703 
-713 CHGDKGDGKGVL
+713 
-725 VQREKILGVPNYAS
+725 
-739 RELTEGSIYHV
+739 
-750 LYYGRNTMGSFANQ
+750 
-764 LSEKERW
+764 
-771 QVVMFVQQLKGNK
+771 

>member
-1 MVHKNYHTISNDVA
+1 MQILNDKSYHTISEDIA
-15 RPIEGRAN
+15 RPIEGRASR
-23 KAWWAAFALALLAS
+23 AWWIAFGITLLAT
-37 LWGAWA
+37 LWGVWA

-51 IGAWGLNKT
+51 IGAWGLNKN

-100 SAEAMTIFAVIQA
+100 SAEAMTIFAVLQA
-113 GIFPILHMGRPW
+113 SIFPILHLGRPW
-125 LLHFTLPIPNQYGSL
+125 LLHFNLPIPNQYGSL

-173 FAMLRDRTLKPFQ
+173 FAMLRDRALKPFQ

-195 GWSGKAKD
+195 GWSDRAKD

-216 IATPLVVSVHT
+216 IATPLVISVHT
-227 IVSFDFATSVIPGWH
+227 IVSFDFATSVVSGWH

-271 VCKLEDY
+271 VCKLEAY
-278 ITLKHINL
+278 ITLKHIEL

-306 VMAFHSD
+306 FMAMRSH
-313 SEFEQYVFVNRATG
+313 SEFEKYIFLNRATG
-327 PYAWAFWTMMAC
+327 DYAWAFWAMIIC
-339 NVLLPQL
+339 NIVLPQL
-346 LWFKKLRRN
+346 LWFKKLRRS
-355 IAFSVFVALV
+355 IAFSVCVALV

-380 SLHRDYLP
+380 SLHRGYLP
-388 SSWSMFS
+388 SSWTMFS

-407 LGFFFVLFLLY
+407 LGFFFLLFLLY

-430 KAQVVPNHTPQEA
+430 KGGRYQGSGDRCQVSGNRCQGTDVNGQES
-443 KVLVEAS
+443 LNSYLLTLTSPE
-450 AMSETIVLDS
+450 ELLD
-460 AESFLQKIKELRSQ
+460 KIKELKSDGKEI
-474 NRTVQEV
+474 QEV
-481 YTPFAVHG
+481 YTPFYVHG
-489 LDEALG
+489 LAKALG
-495 MKRTRLGKATFVYGL
+495 LKRTRLGKATFLYGL
-510 IGFIFG
+510 IGLFFG

-529 QHFGGK
+529 MDIGGK

-540 WENLPSFVPVIF
+540 WQNLPAFVPVIF

-559 AHLLVLSFFFRSK
+559 AHLLVISFFIRSR
-572 LYPFKKADNPVKKSS
+572 LYPFKKAENPIKKSS
-587 DDKFVIILPNLNGE
+587 DDKFVIQ
-601 VREEKKT
+601 VRD
-608 ANYSKLLLLL
+608 N
-618 LLPLLLI
+618 
-625 SCRNKQERNVE
+625 N
-636 FAPDMYESPAYRT
+636 
-649 YEVAPLLPPEHTVKR
+649 
-664 GSLPYTYPNTQE
+664 
-676 GYEQAKIALHNP
+676 
-688 LATDSLQQAQHIAQG
+688 
-703 KELYSVYCAL
+703 
-713 CHGDKGDGKGVL
+713 
-725 VQREKILGVPNYAS
+725 
-739 RELTEGSIYHV
+739 
-750 LYYGRNTMGSFANQ
+750 
-764 LSEKERW
+764 
-771 QVVMFVQQLKGNK
+771 

>member
-1 MVHKNYHTISNDVA
+1 MVNKSYHTISEDIA
-15 RPIEGRAN
+15 RPIEGRASR
-23 KAWWAAFALALLAS
+23 AWWIAFGITLLAT
-37 LWGAWA
+37 LWGVWA

-51 IGAWGLNKT
+51 IGAWGLNKS

-100 SAEAMTIFAVIQA
+100 SAEAMTIFAVLQA
-113 GIFPILHMGRPW
+113 SIFPILHLGRPW
-125 LLHFTLPIPNQYGSL
+125 LLHFNLPIPNQYGSL

-173 FAMLRDRTLKPFQ
+173 FAMLRDRALKPFQ

-195 GWSGKAKD
+195 GWSGRAKD

-216 IATPLVVSVHT
+216 IATPLVISVHT
-227 IVSFDFATSVIPGWH
+227 IVSFDFATSVVSGWH

-271 VCKLEDY
+271 VCKLEAY
-278 ITLKHINL
+278 ITLKHIEL

-306 VMAFHSD
+306 FMAIRSH
-313 SEFEQYVFVNRATG
+313 SEFEQYVFRNRATG
-327 PYAWAFWTMMAC
+327 AYAWAFWTMIIC
-339 NVLLPQL
+339 NIVLPQL
-346 LWFKKLRRN
+346 LWFKKLRRS
-355 IAFSVFVALV
+355 ITFSVCVALV

-380 SLHRDYLP
+380 SLHRGYLP
-388 SSWSMFS
+388 SSWTMFS

-407 LGFFFVLFLLY
+407 LGFFFLLFLLY

-430 KAQVVPNHTPQEA
+430 KGGRCQVSAVREQES
-443 KVLVEAS
+443 LNSYLLTLTSPE
-450 AMSETIVLDS
+450 ELLD
-460 AESFLQKIKELRSQ
+460 KIKELKSDGKEI
-474 NRTVQEV
+474 QEV
-481 YTPFAVHG
+481 YTPFYVHG
-489 LDEALG
+489 LAEALG
-495 MKRTRLGKATFVYGL
+495 LKRTRLGKATFLYGL
-510 IGFIFG
+510 IGLFFG

-522 TMIKDWP
+522 TMIKDWSMDI
-529 QHFGGK
+529 GGK

-540 WENLPSFVPVIF
+540 WQNLPAFVPVIF

-559 AHLLVLSFFFRSK
+559 AHLLVISFFIRSR
-572 LYPFKKADNPVKKSS
+572 LYPFKKAENPIKKSS
-587 DDKFVIILPNLNGE
+587 DDKFVIQ
-601 VREEKKT
+601 VRDKK
-608 ANYSKLLLLL
+608 
-618 LLPLLLI
+618 
-625 SCRNKQERNVE
+625 
-636 FAPDMYESPAYRT
+636 
-649 YEVAPLLPPEHTVKR
+649 
-664 GSLPYTYPNTQE
+664 
-676 GYEQAKIALHNP
+676 
-688 LATDSLQQAQHIAQG
+688 
-703 KELYSVYCAL
+703 
-713 CHGDKGDGKGVL
+713 
-725 VQREKILGVPNYAS
+725 
-739 RELTEGSIYHV
+739 
-750 LYYGRNTMGSFANQ
+750 
-764 LSEKERW
+764 
-771 QVVMFVQQLKGNK
+771 

>member
-1 MVHKNYHTISNDVA
+1 MQRLNDKSYHTISEDIA
-15 RPIEGRAN
+15 RPIEGRASR
-23 KAWWAAFALALLAS
+23 AWWIAFGITLLAT
-37 LWGAWA
+37 LWGIWA

-51 IGAWGLNKT
+51 IGAWGLNKN

-100 SAEAMTIFAVIQA
+100 SAEAMTIFAVLQA
-113 GIFPILHMGRPW
+113 SIFPILHLGRPW
-125 LLHFTLPIPNQYGSL
+125 LLHFNLPIPNQYGSL

-173 FAMLRDRTLKPFQ
+173 FAMLRDRALKPFQ

-195 GWSGKAKD
+195 GWSGRAKD

-216 IATPLVVSVHT
+216 IATPLVISVHT
-227 IVSFDFATSVIPGWH
+227 IVSFDFATSVVSGWH

-271 VCKLEDY
+271 VCKLEAY
-278 ITLKHINL
+278 ITLKHIEL

-306 VMAFHSD
+306 FMAMRSH
-313 SEFEQYVFVNRATG
+313 SEFEQYVFHNRATG
-327 PYAWAFWTMMAC
+327 AYAWAFWTMIIC
-339 NVLLPQL
+339 NIVLPQL
-346 LWFKKLRRN
+346 LWFKKLRRS
-355 IAFSVFVALV
+355 IAFSVCVALV

-380 SLHRDYLP
+380 SLHRGYLP
-388 SSWSMFS
+388 SSWTMFS

-407 LGFFFVLFLLY
+407 LGFFFLLFLLY

-430 KAQVVPNHTPQEA
+430 KGGRSQVSGLRSQVSGDRCQGVVIILDTPDS
-443 KVLVEAS
+443 L
-450 AMSETIVLDS
+450 LD
-460 AESFLQKIKELRSQ
+460 KIKELKSDSKEI
-474 NRTVQEV
+474 QEV
-481 YTPFAVHG
+481 YTPFYVHG
-489 LDEALG
+489 LAEALG
-495 MKRTRLGKATFVYGL
+495 LKRTRLGKATFLYGL
-510 IGFIFG
+510 IGLFFG

-522 TMIKDWP
+522 TMIKDWSMDI
-529 QHFGGK
+529 GGK

-540 WENLPSFVPVIF
+540 WQNLPAFVPVIF

-559 AHLLVLSFFFRSK
+559 AHLLVISFFIRSR
-572 LYPFKKADNPVKKSS
+572 LYPFKKAENPIKKSS
-587 DDKFVIILPNLNGE
+587 DDKFVIQ
-601 VREEKKT
+601 VRDKK
-608 ANYSKLLLLL
+608 
-618 LLPLLLI
+618 
-625 SCRNKQERNVE
+625 
-636 FAPDMYESPAYRT
+636 
-649 YEVAPLLPPEHTVKR
+649 
-664 GSLPYTYPNTQE
+664 
-676 GYEQAKIALHNP
+676 
-688 LATDSLQQAQHIAQG
+688 
-703 KELYSVYCAL
+703 
-713 CHGDKGDGKGVL
+713 
-725 VQREKILGVPNYAS
+725 
-739 RELTEGSIYHV
+739 
-750 LYYGRNTMGSFANQ
+750 
-764 LSEKERW
+764 
-771 QVVMFVQQLKGNK
+771 

>member
-1 MVHKNYHTISNDVA
+1 MQILNDKSYHTISEDIA
-15 RPIEGRAN
+15 RPIEGRASR
-23 KAWWAAFALALLAS
+23 AWWIAFGITLLAT
-37 LWGAWA
+37 LWGVWA

-51 IGAWGLNKT
+51 IGAWGLNKN

-100 SAEAMTIFAVIQA
+100 SAEAMTIFAVLQA
-113 GIFPILHMGRPW
+113 SIFPILHLGRPW
-125 LLHFTLPIPNQYGSL
+125 LLHFNLPIPNQYGSL

-173 FAMLRDRTLKPFQ
+173 FAMLRDRALKPFQ

-195 GWSGKAKD
+195 GWSGRAKD
-203 WQRMEETMLLLAG
+203 WQRMEETILLLAG
-216 IATPLVVSVHT
+216 IATPLVISVHT
-227 IVSFDFATSVIPGWH
+227 IVSFDFATSVVSGWH

-271 VCKLEDY
+271 VCKLEAY
-278 ITLKHINL
+278 ITLKHIEL

-306 VMAFHSD
+306 FMAMRSH
-313 SEFEQYVFVNRATG
+313 SEFEKYVFHNRAIG
-327 PYAWAFWTMMAC
+327 DYAWAFWTMIIC
-339 NVLLPQL
+339 NIVLPQL
-346 LWFKKLRRN
+346 LWFKKLRRS
-355 IAFSVFVALV
+355 ITFSVCVALV

-380 SLHRDYLP
+380 SLHRGYLP
-388 SSWSMFS
+388 SSWTMFS

-407 LGFFFVLFLLY
+407 LGFFFLLFLLY

-430 KAQVVPNHTPQEA
+430 KGGRYQGSGDRCQGTNVREQES
-443 KVLVEAS
+443 LNSYLLTLNSPE
-450 AMSETIVLDS
+450 ELLD
-460 AESFLQKIKELRSQ
+460 KIKELKSDGKEI
-474 NRTVQEV
+474 QEV
-481 YTPFAVHG
+481 YTPFYVHG
-489 LDEALG
+489 LAEALG
-495 MKRTRLGKATFVYGL
+495 LKRTRLGKATFLYGL
-510 IGFIFG
+510 IGLFFG

-529 QHFGGK
+529 MDIGGK

-540 WENLPSFVPVIF
+540 WQNLPAFVPVIF

-559 AHLLVLSFFFRSK
+559 AHLLVISFFIRSR
-572 LYPFKKADNPVKKSS
+572 LYPFKKAENPIKKSS
-587 DDKFVIILPNLNGE
+587 DDKFVIQ
-601 VREEKKT
+601 VRD
-608 ANYSKLLLLL
+608 N
-618 LLPLLLI
+618 
-625 SCRNKQERNVE
+625 N
-636 FAPDMYESPAYRT
+636 
-649 YEVAPLLPPEHTVKR
+649 
-664 GSLPYTYPNTQE
+664 
-676 GYEQAKIALHNP
+676 
-688 LATDSLQQAQHIAQG
+688 
-703 KELYSVYCAL
+703 
-713 CHGDKGDGKGVL
+713 
-725 VQREKILGVPNYAS
+725 
-739 RELTEGSIYHV
+739 
-750 LYYGRNTMGSFANQ
+750 
-764 LSEKERW
+764 
-771 QVVMFVQQLKGNK
+771 

>member
-1 MVHKNYHTISNDVA
+1 MVNKSYHTISEDIA
-15 RPIEGRAN
+15 RPIEGRASR
-23 KAWWAAFALALLAS
+23 AWWIAFGITLLAT
-37 LWGAWA
+37 LWGVWA

-51 IGAWGLNKT
+51 IGAWGLNKS

-100 SAEAMTIFAVIQA
+100 SAEAMTIFAVLQA
-113 GIFPILHMGRPW
+113 SIFPILHLGRPW
-125 LLHFTLPIPNQYGSL
+125 LLHFNLPIPNQYGSL

-173 FAMLRDRTLKPFQ
+173 FAMLRDHALKPFQ

-195 GWSGKAKD
+195 GWSGRAKD

-216 IATPLVVSVHT
+216 IATPLVISVHT
-227 IVSFDFATSVIPGWH
+227 IVSFDFATSVVSGWH

-271 VCKLEDY
+271 VCKLEAY
-278 ITLKHINL
+278 ITLKHIEL

-306 VMAFHSD
+306 FMAMRSH
-313 SEFEQYVFVNRATG
+313 SEFEKYIFINRATG
-327 PYAWAFWTMMAC
+327 AYAWAFWTMIIC
-339 NVLLPQL
+339 NVVLPQL
-346 LWFKKLRRN
+346 LWFKKLRRS
-355 IAFSVFVALV
+355 IVFSVCVALV

-380 SLHRDYLP
+380 SLHRGYLP
-388 SSWSMFS
+388 SSWTMFS
-395 PTWVDIGIFVGT
+395 PTRVDIGIFVGT
-407 LGFFFVLFLLY
+407 LGFFFLLFLLY

-430 KAQVVPNHTPQEA
+430 KEGRSQVSGDRCQVLGDRCQGTDVSGQES
-443 KVLVEAS
+443 LNSYLLTLTSPE
-450 AMSETIVLDS
+450 ELLD
-460 AESFLQKIKELRSQ
+460 KIKELKSEGKEI
-474 NRTVQEV
+474 QEV
-481 YTPFAVHG
+481 YTPFYVHG

-495 MKRTRLGKATFVYGL
+495 LKRTRLGKVTFLYGL
-510 IGFIFG
+510 IGLFFG

-529 QHFGGK
+529 MDIGGK

-540 WENLPSFVPVIF
+540 WQNLPAFVPIIF

-559 AHLLVLSFFFRSK
+559 AHLLVISFFIRSR
-572 LYPFKKADNPVKKSS
+572 LYPFKKAENPIKRSS
-587 DDKFVIILPNLNGE
+587 DDKFVIQ
-601 VREEKKT
+601 VRD
-608 ANYSKLLLLL
+608 N
-618 LLPLLLI
+618 
-625 SCRNKQERNVE
+625 N
-636 FAPDMYESPAYRT
+636 
-649 YEVAPLLPPEHTVKR
+649 
-664 GSLPYTYPNTQE
+664 
-676 GYEQAKIALHNP
+676 
-688 LATDSLQQAQHIAQG
+688 
-703 KELYSVYCAL
+703 
-713 CHGDKGDGKGVL
+713 
-725 VQREKILGVPNYAS
+725 
-739 RELTEGSIYHV
+739 
-750 LYYGRNTMGSFANQ
+750 
-764 LSEKERW
+764 
-771 QVVMFVQQLKGNK
+771 

>member
-1 MVHKNYHTISNDVA
+1 MQILNDKSYHTISEDIA
-15 RPIEGRAN
+15 RPIEGRASR
-23 KAWWAAFALALLAS
+23 AWWIAFGITLLAT
-37 LWGAWA
+37 LWGVWA

-51 IGAWGLNKT
+51 IGAWGLNKS

-100 SAEAMTIFAVIQA
+100 SAEAMTIFAVLQA
-113 GIFPILHMGRPW
+113 SIFPILHLGRPW
-125 LLHFTLPIPNQYGSL
+125 LLHFNLPIPNQYGSL

-195 GWSGKAKD
+195 GWSGRAKD

-216 IATPLVVSVHT
+216 IATPLVISVHT
-227 IVSFDFATSVIPGWH
+227 IVSFDFATSVVSGWH

-271 VCKLEDY
+271 VCKLETY
-278 ITLKHINL
+278 ITLKHIEL

-306 VMAFHSD
+306 FMAMRSH
-313 SEFEQYVFVNRATG
+313 SEFEKYIFLNRATG
-327 PYAWAFWTMMAC
+327 DYAWAFWAMIIC
-339 NVLLPQL
+339 NIVLPQL
-346 LWFKKLRRN
+346 LWFKKLRRS
-355 IAFSVFVALV
+355 IAFSVCVALV

-380 SLHRDYLP
+380 SLHRGYLP
-388 SSWSMFS
+388 SSWTMFS

-407 LGFFFVLFLLY
+407 LGFFFLLFLLY

-430 KAQVVPNHTPQEA
+430 KGGRYQGSGDRCQVSGNRYQETGVREQESLNSYLLTLNSP
-443 KVLVEAS
+443 KEL
-450 AMSETIVLDS
+450 LD
-460 AESFLQKIKELRSQ
+460 KIKELKSEGREI
-474 NRTVQEV
+474 QEV
-481 YTPFAVHG
+481 YTPFYVHG
-489 LDEALG
+489 LAEALG
-495 MKRTRLGKATFVYGL
+495 LKRTRLGKATFLYGL
-510 IGFIFG
+510 IGLFFG

-522 TMIKDWP
+522 TMIKDWSMDI
-529 QHFGGK
+529 GGK

-540 WENLPSFVPVIF
+540 WQNLPAFVPVIF

-559 AHLLVLSFFFRSK
+559 AHLLVISFFIRSR
-572 LYPFKKADNPVKKSS
+572 LYPFKKAENPIKKSS
-587 DDKFVIILPNLNGE
+587 DDKFVIQ
-601 VREEKKT
+601 VRD
-608 ANYSKLLLLL
+608 N
-618 LLPLLLI
+618 
-625 SCRNKQERNVE
+625 N
-636 FAPDMYESPAYRT
+636 
-649 YEVAPLLPPEHTVKR
+649 
-664 GSLPYTYPNTQE
+664 
-676 GYEQAKIALHNP
+676 
-688 LATDSLQQAQHIAQG
+688 
-703 KELYSVYCAL
+703 
-713 CHGDKGDGKGVL
+713 
-725 VQREKILGVPNYAS
+725 
-739 RELTEGSIYHV
+739 
-750 LYYGRNTMGSFANQ
+750 
-764 LSEKERW
+764 
-771 QVVMFVQQLKGNK
+771 

>member
-1 MVHKNYHTISNDVA
+1 MQILNDKSYHTISEDIA
-15 RPIEGRAN
+15 RPIEGRASR
-23 KAWWAAFALALLAS
+23 AWWIAFGITLLAT
-37 LWGAWA
+37 LWGIWA

-51 IGAWGLNKT
+51 IGAWGLNKS

-100 SAEAMTIFAVIQA
+100 SAEAMTIFAVLQA
-113 GIFPILHMGRPW
+113 SIFPILHLGRPW
-125 LLHFTLPIPNQYGSL
+125 LLHFNLPIPNQYGSL

-173 FAMLRDRTLKPFQ
+173 FAMLRDRALKPFQ

-195 GWSGKAKD
+195 GWSGRAKD

-216 IATPLVVSVHT
+216 IATPLVISVHT
-227 IVSFDFATSVIPGWH
+227 IVSFDFATSVVSGWH

-271 VCKLEDY
+271 VCKLEAY
-278 ITLKHINL
+278 ITLKNIEL

-306 VMAFHSD
+306 FTAMRSH
-313 SEFEQYVFVNRATG
+313 SEFEQYVFHNRATG
-327 PYAWAFWTMMAC
+327 AYAWAFWTMIIC
-339 NVLLPQL
+339 NVVLPQL
-346 LWFKKLRRN
+346 LWFKKLRRS
-355 IAFSVFVALV
+355 ITFSVGVALV

-380 SLHRDYLP
+380 SLHRGYLP
-388 SSWSMFS
+388 SSWTMFS

-407 LGFFFVLFLLY
+407 LGFFFLLFLLY

-430 KAQVVPNHTPQEA
+430 KGGRSQVSGLRSQVSGDRCQGVVIILDTPDS
-443 KVLVEAS
+443 L
-450 AMSETIVLDS
+450 LD
-460 AESFLQKIKELRSQ
+460 KIKELKSDSKEI
-474 NRTVQEV
+474 QEV
-481 YTPFAVHG
+481 YTPFYVHG
-489 LDEALG
+489 LAEALG
-495 MKRTRLGKATFVYGL
+495 LKRTRLGKATFLYGL
-510 IGFIFG
+510 IGLFFG

-529 QHFGGK
+529 MDIGGK

-540 WENLPSFVPVIF
+540 WQNLPAFVPVIF
-552 ELVVYFA
+552 ELVLYFA
-559 AHLLVLSFFFRSK
+559 AHLLVISFFIRSR
-572 LYPFKKADNPVKKSS
+572 LYPFKKAENPIKKSS
-587 DDKFVIILPNLNGE
+587 DDKFVIQ
-601 VREEKKT
+601 VRDKK
-608 ANYSKLLLLL
+608 
-618 LLPLLLI
+618 
-625 SCRNKQERNVE
+625 
-636 FAPDMYESPAYRT
+636 
-649 YEVAPLLPPEHTVKR
+649 
-664 GSLPYTYPNTQE
+664 
-676 GYEQAKIALHNP
+676 
-688 LATDSLQQAQHIAQG
+688 
-703 KELYSVYCAL
+703 
-713 CHGDKGDGKGVL
+713 
-725 VQREKILGVPNYAS
+725 
-739 RELTEGSIYHV
+739 
-750 LYYGRNTMGSFANQ
+750 
-764 LSEKERW
+764 
-771 QVVMFVQQLKGNK
+771 

>member
-1 MVHKNYHTISNDVA
+1 MQILNDKSYHTISEDIA
-15 RPIEGRAN
+15 RPIEGRASR
-23 KAWWAAFALALLAS
+23 AWWIAFGITLLAT
-37 LWGAWA
+37 LWGVWA

-51 IGAWGLNKT
+51 IGAWGLNKN

-100 SAEAMTIFAVIQA
+100 SAEAMTIFAVLQA
-113 GIFPILHMGRPW
+113 SIFPILHLGRPW
-125 LLHFTLPIPNQYGSL
+125 LLHFNLPIPNQYGSL

-173 FAMLRDRTLKPFQ
+173 FAMLRDRTIKPFQ

-195 GWSGKAKD
+195 GWSGRAKD

-216 IATPLVVSVHT
+216 IATPLVISVHT
-227 IVSFDFATSVIPGWH
+227 IVSFDFATSVVSGWH

-271 VCKLEDY
+271 VCKLEAY
-278 ITLKHINL
+278 ITLKHIEL

-306 VMAFHSD
+306 FMAMRSH
-313 SEFEQYVFVNRATG
+313 SEFEQYVFHNRATG
-327 PYAWAFWTMMAC
+327 AYAWAFWTMIIC
-339 NVLLPQL
+339 NIVLPQL
-346 LWFKKLRRN
+346 LWLKKLRRS
-355 IAFSVFVALV
+355 ITFSVCVALA

-380 SLHRDYLP
+380 SLHRGYLP
-388 SSWSMFS
+388 SSWTMFS

-407 LGFFFVLFLLY
+407 LGFFFLLFLLY

-430 KAQVVPNHTPQEA
+430 KGGRSQVSGGRCQVSGNRYQGTDVSGQES
-443 KVLVEAS
+443 LNSYLLTLTSPE
-450 AMSETIVLDS
+450 ELLD
-460 AESFLQKIKELRSQ
+460 KIKELKSDGREI
-474 NRTVQEV
+474 QEV
-481 YTPFAVHG
+481 YTPFYVHG
-489 LDEALG
+489 LAKALG
-495 MKRTRLGKATFVYGL
+495 LKRTRLGKATFLYGL
-510 IGFIFG
+510 IGLFFG

-522 TMIKDWP
+522 TMIEDWP
-529 QHFGGK
+529 MDIGGK

-540 WENLPSFVPVIF
+540 WQNLPAFVPVIF

-559 AHLLVLSFFFRSK
+559 AHLLVISFFIRSR
-572 LYPFKKADNPVKKSS
+572 LYPFKKAENPIKKSS
-587 DDKFVIILPNLNGE
+587 DDKFVIQ
-601 VREEKKT
+601 VRDKK
-608 ANYSKLLLLL
+608 
-618 LLPLLLI
+618 
-625 SCRNKQERNVE
+625 
-636 FAPDMYESPAYRT
+636 
-649 YEVAPLLPPEHTVKR
+649 
-664 GSLPYTYPNTQE
+664 
-676 GYEQAKIALHNP
+676 
-688 LATDSLQQAQHIAQG
+688 
-703 KELYSVYCAL
+703 
-713 CHGDKGDGKGVL
+713 
-725 VQREKILGVPNYAS
+725 
-739 RELTEGSIYHV
+739 
-750 LYYGRNTMGSFANQ
+750 
-764 LSEKERW
+764 
-771 QVVMFVQQLKGNK
+771 

>member
-1 MVHKNYHTISNDVA
+1 MQILNDKSYHTISEDIA
-15 RPIEGRAN
+15 RPIEGRASR
-23 KAWWAAFALALLAS
+23 AWWIAFGITLLAT
-37 LWGAWA
+37 LWGVWA

-51 IGAWGLNKT
+51 IGAWGLNKS

-100 SAEAMTIFAVIQA
+100 SAEAMTIFAVLQA
-113 GIFPILHMGRPW
+113 SIFPILHLGRPW
-125 LLHFTLPIPNQYGSL
+125 LLHFNLPIPNQYGSL

-173 FAMLRDRTLKPFQ
+173 FAMLRDRALKPFQ

-195 GWSGKAKD
+195 GWSGRAKD

-216 IATPLVVSVHT
+216 IATPLVISVHT
-227 IVSFDFATSVIPGWH
+227 IVSFDFATSVVSGWH

-271 VCKLEDY
+271 VCKLEAY
-278 ITLKHINL
+278 ITLKHIEL

-306 VMAFHSD
+306 FMAMRSH
-313 SEFEQYVFVNRATG
+313 SEFEQYVFHNRATG
-327 PYAWAFWTMMAC
+327 AYAWAFWTMIIC
-339 NVLLPQL
+339 NIVLPQL
-346 LWFKKLRRN
+346 LWFKKLRRS
-355 IAFSVFVALV
+355 ITFSVCVALV

-380 SLHRDYLP
+380 SLHRGYLP
-388 SSWSMFS
+388 SSWTMFS

-407 LGFFFVLFLLY
+407 LGFFFLLFLLY

-430 KAQVVPNHTPQEA
+430 KGVSGQVSGDRCQGTDVSGQES
-443 KVLVEAS
+443 LNSYLLTLTSPE
-450 AMSETIVLDS
+450 ELLD
-460 AESFLQKIKELRSQ
+460 KIKELKSEGKEI
-474 NRTVQEV
+474 QEV
-481 YTPFAVHG
+481 YTPFYVHG

-495 MKRTRLGKATFVYGL
+495 LKRTRLGKVTFLYGL
-510 IGFIFG
+510 IGLFFG

-529 QHFGGK
+529 MDIGGK

-540 WENLPSFVPVIF
+540 WQNLPAFVPIIF

-559 AHLLVLSFFFRSK
+559 AHLLVISFFIRSR
-572 LYPFKKADNPVKKSS
+572 LYPFKKAENPIKRSS
-587 DDKFVIILPNLNGE
+587 DDKFVIQ
-601 VREEKKT
+601 VRD
-608 ANYSKLLLLL
+608 N
-618 LLPLLLI
+618 
-625 SCRNKQERNVE
+625 N
-636 FAPDMYESPAYRT
+636 
-649 YEVAPLLPPEHTVKR
+649 
-664 GSLPYTYPNTQE
+664 
-676 GYEQAKIALHNP
+676 
-688 LATDSLQQAQHIAQG
+688 
-703 KELYSVYCAL
+703 
-713 CHGDKGDGKGVL
+713 
-725 VQREKILGVPNYAS
+725 
-739 RELTEGSIYHV
+739 
-750 LYYGRNTMGSFANQ
+750 
-764 LSEKERW
+764 
-771 QVVMFVQQLKGNK
+771 

>member
-1 MVHKNYHTISNDVA
+1 MQILNDKSYHTISEDIA
-15 RPIEGRAN
+15 RPIEGRASR
-23 KAWWAAFALALLAS
+23 AWWIAFGITLLAT
-37 LWGAWA
+37 LWGVWA

-51 IGAWGLNKT
+51 IGAWGLNKS

-100 SAEAMTIFAVIQA
+100 SAEAMTIFAVLQA
-113 GIFPILHMGRPW
+113 SIFPILHLGRPW
-125 LLHFTLPIPNQYGSL
+125 LLHFNLPIPNQYGSL

-173 FAMLRDRTLKPFQ
+173 FAMLRDRALKPFQ

-195 GWSGKAKD
+195 GWSGRAKD

-216 IATPLVVSVHT
+216 IATPLVISVHT
-227 IVSFDFATSVIPGWH
+227 IVSFDFATSVVSGWH

-271 VCKLEDY
+271 VCKLEAY
-278 ITLKHINL
+278 ITLKHIEL

-306 VMAFHSD
+306 FTAMRSH
-313 SEFEQYVFVNRATG
+313 SEFEKYIFLNRATG
-327 PYAWAFWTMMAC
+327 DYAWAFWTMIIC
-339 NVLLPQL
+339 NVVLPQL
-346 LWFKKLRRN
+346 LWFKKLRRS
-355 IAFSVFVALV
+355 ITFSVGVALV

-380 SLHRDYLP
+380 SLHRGYLP
-388 SSWSMFS
+388 SSWTMFS

-407 LGFFFVLFLLY
+407 LGFFFLLFLLY

-430 KAQVVPNHTPQEA
+430 KGGRSQVSGLRSQVSGDRCQGVVIILDTPDS
-443 KVLVEAS
+443 L
-450 AMSETIVLDS
+450 LD
-460 AESFLQKIKELRSQ
+460 KIKELKSDSKEI
-474 NRTVQEV
+474 QEV
-481 YTPFAVHG
+481 YTPFYVHG
-489 LDEALG
+489 LAEALG
-495 MKRTRLGKATFVYGL
+495 LKRTRLGKATFLYGL
-510 IGFIFG
+510 IGLFFG

-529 QHFGGK
+529 MDIGGK

-540 WENLPSFVPVIF
+540 WQNLPAFVPVIF

-559 AHLLVLSFFFRSK
+559 AHLLVISFFIRSG
-572 LYPFKKADNPVKKSS
+572 LYPFKKAENPIKKSS
-587 DDKFVIILPNLNGE
+587 DDKFVIQ
-601 VREEKKT
+601 VRDKK
-608 ANYSKLLLLL
+608 
-618 LLPLLLI
+618 
-625 SCRNKQERNVE
+625 
-636 FAPDMYESPAYRT
+636 
-649 YEVAPLLPPEHTVKR
+649 
-664 GSLPYTYPNTQE
+664 
-676 GYEQAKIALHNP
+676 
-688 LATDSLQQAQHIAQG
+688 
-703 KELYSVYCAL
+703 
-713 CHGDKGDGKGVL
+713 
-725 VQREKILGVPNYAS
+725 
-739 RELTEGSIYHV
+739 
-750 LYYGRNTMGSFANQ
+750 
-764 LSEKERW
+764 
-771 QVVMFVQQLKGNK
+771 

>member
-1 MVHKNYHTISNDVA
+1 MVNKSYHTISEDIA
-15 RPIEGRAN
+15 RPIEGRASR
-23 KAWWAAFALALLAS
+23 AWWIAFGITLLAT
-37 LWGAWA
+37 LWGVWA

-51 IGAWGLNKT
+51 IGAWGLNKS

-100 SAEAMTIFAVIQA
+100 SAEAMTIFAVLQA
-113 GIFPILHMGRPW
+113 SIFPILHLGRPW
-125 LLHFTLPIPNQYGSL
+125 LLHFNLPIPNQYGSL

-173 FAMLRDRTLKPFQ
+173 FAMLRDRALKPFQ

-195 GWSGKAKD
+195 GWSGRAKD

-216 IATPLVVSVHT
+216 IATPLVISVHT
-227 IVSFDFATSVIPGWH
+227 IVSFDFATSVVSGWH

-271 VCKLEDY
+271 VCKLEAY
-278 ITLKHINL
+278 ITLKHIEL

-306 VMAFHSD
+306 FMAMRSH
-313 SEFEQYVFVNRATG
+313 SEFEQYVFHNRATG
-327 PYAWAFWTMMAC
+327 AYAWAFWMMIIC
-339 NVLLPQL
+339 NVVLPQL
-346 LWFKKLRRN
+346 LWFKKLRRS
-355 IAFSVFVALV
+355 ITFSVGVALV

-380 SLHRDYLP
+380 SLHRGYLP
-388 SSWSMFS
+388 SSWTMFS

-407 LGFFFVLFLLY
+407 LGFFFLLFLLY

-430 KAQVVPNHTPQEA
+430 KGGRSQVSGDRCQETG
-443 KVLVEAS
+443 VRCQ
-450 AMSETIVLDS
+450 ETGVREQESLNSYLLTLTSPEELLD
-460 AESFLQKIKELRSQ
+460 KIKELKSEGKEI
-474 NRTVQEV
+474 QEV
-481 YTPFAVHG
+481 YTPFYVHG
-489 LDEALG
+489 LAEALG
-495 MKRTRLGKATFVYGL
+495 LKRTRLGKATFLYGL
-510 IGFIFG
+510 IGLFFG

-529 QHFGGK
+529 MDIGGK

-540 WENLPSFVPVIF
+540 WQNLPAFVPVIF

-559 AHLLVLSFFFRSK
+559 AHLLVISFFIRSR
-572 LYPFKKADNPVKKSS
+572 LYPFKKAENPIKKSS
-587 DDKFVIILPNLNGE
+587 DDKFVIQ
-601 VREEKKT
+601 VRDKK
-608 ANYSKLLLLL
+608 
-618 LLPLLLI
+618 
-625 SCRNKQERNVE
+625 
-636 FAPDMYESPAYRT
+636 
-649 YEVAPLLPPEHTVKR
+649 
-664 GSLPYTYPNTQE
+664 
-676 GYEQAKIALHNP
+676 
-688 LATDSLQQAQHIAQG
+688 
-703 KELYSVYCAL
+703 
-713 CHGDKGDGKGVL
+713 
-725 VQREKILGVPNYAS
+725 
-739 RELTEGSIYHV
+739 
-750 LYYGRNTMGSFANQ
+750 
-764 LSEKERW
+764 
-771 QVVMFVQQLKGNK
+771 

>member
-1 MVHKNYHTISNDVA
+1 MQILNDKSYHTISEDIA
-15 RPIEGRAN
+15 RPIEGRASR
-23 KAWWAAFALALLAS
+23 AWWIAFGITLLAT
-37 LWGAWA
+37 LWGVWA

-51 IGAWGLNKT
+51 IGAWGLNKS

-100 SAEAMTIFAVIQA
+100 SAEAMTIFAVLQA
-113 GIFPILHMGRPW
+113 SIFPILHLGRPW
-125 LLHFTLPIPNQYGSL
+125 LLHFNLPIPNQYGSL

-173 FAMLRDRTLKPFQ
+173 FAMLRDRALKPFQ

-195 GWSGKAKD
+195 GWSGRAKD

-216 IATPLVVSVHT
+216 IATPLVISVHT
-227 IVSFDFATSVIPGWH
+227 IVSFDFATSVVSGWH

-271 VCKLEDY
+271 VCKLEAY
-278 ITLKHINL
+278 ITLKHIDL

-306 VMAFHSD
+306 FMAMRSH
-313 SEFEQYVFVNRATG
+313 SEFEKYVFINRATG
-327 PYAWAFWTMMAC
+327 DYAWAFWTMIIC
-339 NVLLPQL
+339 NIVLPQL
-346 LWFKKLRRN
+346 LWFKKLRRS
-355 IAFSVFVALV
+355 IAFSVCVALV

-380 SLHRDYLP
+380 SLHRGYLP
-388 SSWSMFS
+388 SSWTMFS

-407 LGFFFVLFLLY
+407 LGFFFLLFLLY

-430 KAQVVPNHTPQEA
+430 KGGREQVSGLRSQVSGDRCQGVVIILDTPDS
-443 KVLVEAS
+443 L
-450 AMSETIVLDS
+450 LD
-460 AESFLQKIKELRSQ
+460 KIKELKSEGKEI
-474 NRTVQEV
+474 QEV
-481 YTPFAVHG
+481 YTPFYVHG

-495 MKRTRLGKATFVYGL
+495 LKRTRLGKATFLYGL
-510 IGFIFG
+510 IGLFFG

-529 QHFGGK
+529 MDIGGK

-540 WENLPSFVPVIF
+540 WQNLPAFVPVIF

-559 AHLLVLSFFFRSK
+559 AHLLVISFFIRSR
-572 LYPFKKADNPVKKSS
+572 LYPFKKAENPIKKSS
-587 DDKFVIILPNLNGE
+587 DDKFVIQ
-601 VREEKKT
+601 VRDKK
-608 ANYSKLLLLL
+608 
-618 LLPLLLI
+618 
-625 SCRNKQERNVE
+625 
-636 FAPDMYESPAYRT
+636 
-649 YEVAPLLPPEHTVKR
+649 
-664 GSLPYTYPNTQE
+664 
-676 GYEQAKIALHNP
+676 
-688 LATDSLQQAQHIAQG
+688 
-703 KELYSVYCAL
+703 
-713 CHGDKGDGKGVL
+713 
-725 VQREKILGVPNYAS
+725 
-739 RELTEGSIYHV
+739 
-750 LYYGRNTMGSFANQ
+750 
-764 LSEKERW
+764 
-771 QVVMFVQQLKGNK
+771 

>member
-1 MVHKNYHTISNDVA
+1 MQILNDKSYHTISEDIA
-15 RPIEGRAN
+15 RPIEGRASR
-23 KAWWAAFALALLAS
+23 AWWIAFGITLLAT
-37 LWGAWA
+37 LWGVWA

-51 IGAWGLNKT
+51 IGAWGLNKS

-100 SAEAMTIFAVIQA
+100 SAEAMTIFAVLQA
-113 GIFPILHMGRPW
+113 SIFPILHLGRPW
-125 LLHFTLPIPNQYGSL
+125 LLHFNLPIPNQYGSL

-173 FAMLRDRTLKPFQ
+173 FAMLRDRALKPFQ

-195 GWSGKAKD
+195 GWSGRAKD
-203 WQRMEETMLLLAG
+203 WQRIEETMLLLAG
-216 IATPLVVSVHT
+216 IATPLVISVHT
-227 IVSFDFATSVIPGWH
+227 IVSFDFATSVVSGWH

-271 VCKLEDY
+271 VCKLEAY
-278 ITLKHINL
+278 ITLKHIEL

-306 VMAFHSD
+306 FMAMRSH
-313 SEFEQYVFVNRATG
+313 SEFEQYVFHNRATG
-327 PYAWAFWTMMAC
+327 AYAWAFWTMIIC
-339 NVLLPQL
+339 NIVLPQL
-346 LWFKKLRRN
+346 LWFKKLRSS
-355 IAFSVFVALV
+355 ITFSVCVALV

-380 SLHRDYLP
+380 SLHRGYLP
-388 SSWSMFS
+388 SSWTMFS

-407 LGFFFVLFLLY
+407 LGFFFLLFLLY

-430 KAQVVPNHTPQEA
+430 KGGRYQVSGNRYQGAGVRGQESLNSYLLTLNSP
-443 KVLVEAS
+443 KEL
-450 AMSETIVLDS
+450 LD
-460 AESFLQKIKELRSQ
+460 KIKELKSEGREI
-474 NRTVQEV
+474 QEV
-481 YTPFAVHG
+481 YTPFYVHG
-489 LDEALG
+489 LAEALG
-495 MKRTRLGKATFVYGL
+495 LKRTRLGKATFLYGL
-510 IGFIFG
+510 IGLFFG

-529 QHFGGK
+529 MDIGGK

-540 WENLPSFVPVIF
+540 WQNLPAFVPVIF

-559 AHLLVLSFFFRSK
+559 AHLLVISFFIRSR
-572 LYPFKKADNPVKKSS
+572 LYPFKKAENPIKKSS
-587 DDKFVIILPNLNGE
+587 DDKFVIQ
-601 VREEKKT
+601 VRDKK
-608 ANYSKLLLLL
+608 
-618 LLPLLLI
+618 
-625 SCRNKQERNVE
+625 
-636 FAPDMYESPAYRT
+636 
-649 YEVAPLLPPEHTVKR
+649 
-664 GSLPYTYPNTQE
+664 
-676 GYEQAKIALHNP
+676 
-688 LATDSLQQAQHIAQG
+688 
-703 KELYSVYCAL
+703 
-713 CHGDKGDGKGVL
+713 
-725 VQREKILGVPNYAS
+725 
-739 RELTEGSIYHV
+739 
-750 LYYGRNTMGSFANQ
+750 
-764 LSEKERW
+764 
-771 QVVMFVQQLKGNK
+771 

>member
-1 MVHKNYHTISNDVA
+1 MQILNDKSYHTISEDIA
-15 RPIEGRAN
+15 RPIEGRASRT
-23 KAWWAAFALALLAS
+23 WWIAFGITLLAT
-37 LWGAWA
+37 LWGVWA

-51 IGAWGLNKT
+51 IGAWGLNKN

-100 SAEAMTIFAVIQA
+100 SAEAMTIFAVLQA
-113 GIFPILHMGRPW
+113 SIFPILHLGRPW
-125 LLHFTLPIPNQYGSL
+125 LLHFNLPIPNQYGSL

-173 FAMLRDRTLKPFQ
+173 FAMLRDRALKPFQ

-195 GWSGKAKD
+195 GWSGRAKD

-216 IATPLVVSVHT
+216 IATPLVISVHT
-227 IVSFDFATSVIPGWH
+227 IVSFDFATSVVSGWH

-271 VCKLEDY
+271 VCKLEAY
-278 ITLKHINL
+278 ITLKHIEL

-306 VMAFHSD
+306 FMAMRSH
-313 SEFEQYVFVNRATG
+313 SEFEKYVFHNRAIG
-327 PYAWAFWTMMAC
+327 DYAWAFWTMIIC
-339 NVLLPQL
+339 NIVLPQL
-346 LWFKKLRRN
+346 LWFKKLRRS
-355 IAFSVFVALV
+355 IAFSVCVALA

-380 SLHRDYLP
+380 SLHRGYLP
-388 SSWSMFS
+388 SSWTMFS

-407 LGFFFVLFLLY
+407 LGFFFLLFLLY

-430 KAQVVPNHTPQEA
+430 KGGRCQVSGNRYQETG
-443 KVLVEAS
+443 VREQESLNSYLLTLNSPE
-450 AMSETIVLDS
+450 ELLD
-460 AESFLQKIKELRSQ
+460 KIKELKSDGKEI
-474 NRTVQEV
+474 QEV
-481 YTPFAVHG
+481 YTPFYVHG
-489 LDEALG
+489 LAEAMGL
-495 MKRTRLGKATFVYGL
+495 KRTLLGKATFLYGL
-510 IGFIFG
+510 IGLFFG

-529 QHFGGK
+529 MDIGGK

-540 WENLPSFVPVIF
+540 WQNLPAFVPVIF

-559 AHLLVLSFFFRSK
+559 AHLLVISFFIRSR
-572 LYPFKKADNPVKKSS
+572 LYPFKKAENPIKKSS
-587 DDKFVIILPNLNGE
+587 DDKFVIQ
-601 VREEKKT
+601 VRD
-608 ANYSKLLLLL
+608 N
-618 LLPLLLI
+618 
-625 SCRNKQERNVE
+625 N
-636 FAPDMYESPAYRT
+636 
-649 YEVAPLLPPEHTVKR
+649 
-664 GSLPYTYPNTQE
+664 
-676 GYEQAKIALHNP
+676 
-688 LATDSLQQAQHIAQG
+688 
-703 KELYSVYCAL
+703 
-713 CHGDKGDGKGVL
+713 
-725 VQREKILGVPNYAS
+725 
-739 RELTEGSIYHV
+739 
-750 LYYGRNTMGSFANQ
+750 
-764 LSEKERW
+764 
-771 QVVMFVQQLKGNK
+771 